1 MLQHKIK
8 VGLLIDGFSVPAWMH
23 ETIKRI
29 TQTDYIDVAV
39 VVKNQSAVPAFNGLS
54 YLVYNNYCKLSRKY
68 GKAAPKAFLRK
79 SITEFVK
86 NIPVENISLAEP
98 NADAIKNYSL
108 DILIKFSFAKAEGD
122 ILNAAKLGVWTFDN
136 ETIFGSAGAN

>member
-8 VGLLIDGFSVPAWMH
+8 VGLLIDNFSVPAWMH

-29 TQTDYIDVAV
+29 TQTDFLDVAV

-79 SITEFVK
+79 NISEFVK
-86 NIPVENISLAEP
+86 NIPVENISMTQP
-98 NADAIKNYSL
+98 NVDALKKYDL
-108 DILIKFSFAKAEGD
+108 DVLLKFSFAK
-122 ILNAAKLGVWTFDN
+122 
-136 ETIFGSAGAN
+136 